1 MPAIMHAHAPRAE
14 APATTPAATGLPL
27 SGVRIID
34 LTTIVLGPLASLT
47 LAGLGAEVIKIEAPE
62 GDNVRNAGCMHHED
76 MGHVFLHGN
85 RGKKS
90 VVLDLKQ
97 AQGREALLRLL
108 AGADVFISNV
118 RPAAMERLGLGPE
131 ALAA

>member
-1 MPAIMHAHAPRAE
+1 MKTSNE
-14 APATTPAATGLPL
+14 LPL
-27 SGVRIID
+27 AGIRIID
-34 LTTIVLGPLASLT
+34 LTSIVLGPLASLT
-47 LAGLGAEVIKIEAPE
+47 LAGLGAEVIKVEAPE
-62 GDNVRNAGCMHHED
+62 GDNVRNAGCMRHDE

-97 AQGREALLRLL
+97 PEAREALLALL

-118 RPAAMERLGLGPE
+118 RPAAMKRLGLGAETLAE
-131 ALAA
+131 ANPRLIQVTACGYAS